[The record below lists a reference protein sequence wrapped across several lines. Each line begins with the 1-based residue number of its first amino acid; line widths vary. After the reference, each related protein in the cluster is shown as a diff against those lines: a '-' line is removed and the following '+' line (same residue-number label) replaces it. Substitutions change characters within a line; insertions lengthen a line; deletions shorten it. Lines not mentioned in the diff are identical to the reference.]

1 MSQSARILIFGAKT
15 IRSLQTQRSIAGIK
29 ILCEV
34 GRERDLTVAECLQAT
49 GLGESQLER
58 GKTLVDTDQ
67 EFQVIRNL
75 LNALGADGSWG
86 FDAGMRYHPTT
97 FAAWGFAV
105 LSSLTARQAVEVGLR
120 YLKLTG
126 AFCQAHIEDIDDESH
141 LVFDSSNFPADLQRF
156 LVERELAAML
166 NLQRDVIAVDVPL
179 ERMEF
184 QYQRPRDISTYKALF
199 NTQFL
204 FDRPMSRV
212 VVKAEL
218 GNMPLPQGNRSALR
232 YCEEQ
237 CQKLLDQTMA
247 REGLSGRLREF
258 LLKNTRSMPRMP
270 DAARALNTSTRSL
283 RRRLQDEGTDYE
295 SLVAEVRRSLAEE
308 LLRREVFNIEQIAER
323 LGYAEVASFSR
334 AFKRWT
340 GKSPRQYRKV

>member
-1 MSQSARILIFGAKT
+1 M
-15 IRSLQTQRSIAGIK
+15 
-29 ILCEV
+29 
-34 GRERDLTVAECLQAT
+34 GREQGLSTFDCLRET
-49 GLGESQLER
+49 GLSEHQLER
-58 GKTLVDTDQ
+58 GQLLVETEQ

-75 LNALGADGSWG
+75 IGAMGGDGSWG
-86 FDAGMRYHPTT
+86 LDAGRLYHPTT

-141 LVFDSSNFPADLQRF
+141 LVFDSSAFPADLERF

-166 NLQRDVIAVDVPL
+166 NLQRDVIDVDVPL

-184 QYQRPRDISTYKALF
+184 QYERPPDISAYEALF
-199 NTQFL
+199 DTRFL
-204 FDRPMSRV
+204 FGQPMSRV

-237 CQKLLDQTMA
+237 CQRLLDQTMA
-247 REGLSGRLREF
+247 REGFSGRLREF
-258 LLKNTRSMPRMP
+258 LLQNTRLMPRMP
-270 DAARALNTSTRSL
+270 DAAWALNTSTRSL

-295 SLVAEVRRSLAEE
+295 SLVTEVRRSLAEE
-308 LLRREVFNIEQIAER
+308 LLRKDVINIEQIAER

-340 GKSPRQYRKV
+340 GKSPRQYRKA